1 MPLMLLGVAGFSFFL
16 DQATKRLVARR
27 LAAGQSV
34 PLTSWL
40 SIKRMNNTWG
50 LLLLRNPRGQ
60 IMLLAAVVGGVCLLV
75 WQGLFFQRPAAQVG
89 LGLALGGATGN
100 VYDQF
105 RRGAVLDFLDLGWW
119 PVFNLADA
127 AITMG
132 VLTALWFFSW

>member
-1 MPLMLLGVAGFSFFL
+1 MPLTLLAVAGFSFCL
-16 DQATKRLVARR
+16 DQATKMLVSRR

-34 PLTSWL
+34 PVTSWL
-40 SIKRMNNTWG
+40 SIKRLDNARG
-50 LLLLRNPRGQ
+50 LPLLRNSRGQ
-60 IMLLAAVVGGVCLLV
+60 LLLLAAVAGGVCLIV

-89 LGLALGGATGN
+89 LGLALGGAIGN

-132 VLTALWFFSW
+132 VLTALWFFH